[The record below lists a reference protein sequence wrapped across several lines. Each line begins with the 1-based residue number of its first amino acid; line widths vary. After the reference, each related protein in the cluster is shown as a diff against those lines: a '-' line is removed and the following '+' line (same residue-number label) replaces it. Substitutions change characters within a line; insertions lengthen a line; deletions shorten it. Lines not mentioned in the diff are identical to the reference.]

1 MELLMT
7 DANNTAL
14 YYANLKT
21 ATVDKI
27 QYFRQ
32 NANLLSRGRV
42 ALLWQYLK
50 TIDELWQ
57 QTNDVIQVMSK
68 SEPCLPTP
76 WTVTAALIVT
86 CQMIIMTEIIY
97 ITHLLFIQLYLH
109 YSRAAQQNDCAFCD
123 KSIKFGTHK
132 DNDVGNN
139 SGYWAIANASSGGR
153 G

>member
-68 SEPCLPTP
+68 SEPCVPTF
-76 WTVTAALIVT
+76 LDSNSSIDSDLF
-86 CQMIIMTEIIY
+86 EIGAML
-97 ITHLLFIQLYLH
+97 TNSLD
-109 YSRAAQQNDCAFCD
+109 SDS
-123 KSIKFGTHK
+123 SI
-132 DNDVGNN
+132 DSD
-139 SGYWAIANASSGGR
+139 
-153 G
+153 